1 MVAPPSQ
8 TQPVHMV
15 LSAKLKAP
23 IFLNTL
29 SRLSVRFGNMAIH
42 VEVPGD
48 FGQGEFNPIKLRSEN
63 DLTSQPGVLLQHRRH
78 VKHVILPMNGYM
90 CQ

>member
-1 MVAPPSQ
+1 
-8 TQPVHMV
+8 
-15 LSAKLKAP
+15 
-23 IFLNTL
+23 
-29 SRLSVRFGNMAIH
+29 MAIH

>member
-1 MVAPPSQ
+1 
-8 TQPVHMV
+8 
-15 LSAKLKAP
+15 
-23 IFLNTL
+23 
-29 SRLSVRFGNMAIH
+29 MAIH
-42 VEVPGD
+42 IEVPGD
-48 FGQGEFNPIKLRSEN
+48 LGQGDFNPIKLWSKN